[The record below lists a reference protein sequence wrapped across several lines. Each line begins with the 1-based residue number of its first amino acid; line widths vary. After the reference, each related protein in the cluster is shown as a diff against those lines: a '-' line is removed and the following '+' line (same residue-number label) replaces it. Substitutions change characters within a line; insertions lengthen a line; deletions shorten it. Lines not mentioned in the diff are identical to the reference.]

1 MTCPLCGGG
10 ARAWRR
16 KRGFDIR
23 LCNSCYNG
31 FVAPE
36 LIPSDLE
43 RLYTTSYFE
52 GGQTTGYPSYLK
64 DRAIIAANFRDRLTW
79 ISALGPKGRRLLDVG
94 AAYGIFMQAAR
105 ESGWDAEGVEIAPD
119 CAEQAARIS
128 GERVTAGDFVSAP
141 LSGPFDVIVMLDVL
155 EHLRDP
161 LACVKRAHE
170 LLAPGGLLV
179 IETCNH
185 ASPWAR
191 LLGARWY
198 FFDPPQHLYYFSKA
212 GLTWLL
218 ARAGFAP
225 APRFASM
232 GRRVS
237 MTNVAFKLAKEL
249 PERYR
254 ERGLAAA
261 RTGLPGYVYLNF
273 GDCML
278 VGARRD
284 G

>member
-1 MTCPLCGGG
+1 
-10 ARAWRR
+10 
-16 KRGFDIR
+16 
-23 LCNSCYNG
+23 
-31 FVAPE
+31 VAPE
-36 LIPSDLE
+36 LVPSDLE
-43 RLYTTSYFE
+43 RLYSTSYFE

-64 DRAIIAANFRDRLTW
+64 DHAIIAANFRDRLTW
-79 ISALGPKGRRLLDVG
+79 ISALRPPGRRLLDVG
-94 AAYGIFMQAAR
+94 AAYGIFVQAAR

-128 GERVTAGDFVSAP
+128 GGRVTAGDFVSAP
-141 LSGPFDVIVMLDVL
+141 LSGRFDVIVMLDVL

-170 LLAPGGLLV
+170 LLTPGGLLV
-179 IETCNH
+179 IESGNH

-198 FFDPPQHLYYFSKA
+198 FFDPPQHLYYFSRA

-218 ARAGFAP
+218 ARAGFTEP
-225 APRFASM
+225 PRFASM

-261 RTGLPGYVYLNF
+261 RTRLPGYLYLNF

-278 VGARRD
+278 VGARRNR
-284 G
+284 